1 MIKRDLEPA
10 GLRFGGT
17 SWVTPGTFA
26 DNLRYLSNDVSDMEI
41 VLFDT
46 PEHSNMP
53 TDERLL
59 PRFREA
65 KEGRSVPEDD

>member
-17 SWVTPGTFA
+17 SWVAPGTFA

-41 VLFDT
+41 VL
-46 PEHSNMP
+46 
-53 TDERLL
+53 
-59 PRFREA
+59 
-65 KEGRSVPEDD
+65 